1 MGPNDPENLIAQAL
15 SKKLIPNMTKR
26 YFRELQNTPT
36 TIVVF
41 VATATPNRFFC
52 DIFTEKNIAYS
63 CLLKTKTAHRFMR
76 H

>member
-52 DIFTEKNIAYS
+52 DIFTEKILPILVY
-63 CLLKTKTAHRFMR
+63 LKQKQLIDL
-76 H
+76 